1 MIFGRRIEPR
11 RLLSAGWS
19 FVRLVIGLRRVRR
32 PVSVLRHYLN
42 QTSPEY
48 VDLRSGHR
56 FYFSSHPHDLV
67 SFCLVFL
74 KEEYGH
80 IEGNDVVCDVG
91 ANIGSFTIYAA
102 IAGAKK
108 VYSFE
113 PSLEAFETLSRN
125 VAVNQLADVVSP
137 IHKAVTGRSGD
148 IIPFPLKSSPFNTLV
163 TNTSHEIPIDRLS
176 DDLREHILAT
186 TSSSGVG
193 YEDVSTVSLSDFLAD
208 EGISYV
214 DFVKMD
220 CEGAELLI
228 LPTLATTTMSRI
240 GKIRMECHVDPALL
254 IGSLHPDT
262 HIIERQGEDA
272 LWLLPAAEKRS
283 VRKSDSAPLAHAL
296 TAQSISADTLHQQDR
311 NAGMTL

>member
-1 MIFGRRIEPR
+1 MIFGRNIEPR
-11 RLLSAGWS
+11 RLLSAGLS
-19 FVRLVIGLRRVRR
+19 FMKLLIGLRRVRR

-74 KEEYGH
+74 KEEYGQ
-80 IEGNDVVCDVG
+80 IERKDVVCDVG

-125 VAVNQLADVVSP
+125 VAINHLADVVTP
-137 IHKAVTGRSGD
+137 VHGAVTGHSGD
-148 IIPFPLKSSPFNTLV
+148 LISFPLKSSPFNTVV
-163 TNTSHEIPIDRLS
+163 TNPSHEIPMDRLS
-176 DDLREHILAT
+176 DDLRKHVLAAA
-186 TSSSGVG
+186 SEPGAE
-193 YEDVSTVSLSDFLAD
+193 YEKVPTISLGDFLAD
-208 EGISYV
+208 EGIAYV

-228 LPTLATTTMSRI
+228 LPTLTTITMGRI

-254 IGSLHPDT
+254 IGCMHPDT
-262 HIIERQGEDA
+262 HTVERQNEYA
-272 LWLLPAAEKRS
+272 LWLVPAAAKS
-283 VRKSDSAPLAHAL
+283 SLRKSDTVRFCSRSKYAVD
-296 TAQSISADTLHQQDR
+296 SADTSS
-311 NAGMTL
+311 AK

>member
-11 RLLSAGWS
+11 RLLSAGLG
-19 FVRLVIGLRRVRR
+19 FMKLLVGLRRVRR

-74 KEEYGH
+74 KEEYGQ
-80 IEGNDVVCDVG
+80 IERNDVVIDVG

-125 VAVNQLADVVSP
+125 VAVNQLADVVTP
-137 IHKAVTGRSGD
+137 IHKAVTGRSSD
-148 IIPFPLKSSPFNTLV
+148 VIPFPLKSSPFNTLV
-163 TNTSHEIPIDRLS
+163 TNTSHEIPMDKLS
-176 DDLREHILAT
+176 DALQEHILAT
-186 TSSSGVG
+186 ASGSGVR
-193 YEDVSTVSLSDFLAD
+193 YEDVSTISLSDFLAD
-208 EGISYV
+208 EGIPYV

-228 LPTLATTTMSRI
+228 LPALTATTMSRI
-240 GKIRMECHVDPALL
+240 GKIRMECHVGPVLL
-254 IGSLHPDT
+254 IGSLRPDT
-262 HIIERQGEDA
+262 HIVERQREDA
-272 LWLLPAAEKRS
+272 LWLVPAAERLPARES
-283 VRKSDSAPLAHAL
+283 NAARLAQASS
-296 TAQSISADTLHQQDR
+296 TQSIPADTSSAQ
-311 NAGMTL
+311 

>member
-11 RLLSAGWS
+11 RLLSAGLS
-19 FVRLVIGLRRVRR
+19 FMKVLIGLRRVRR

-48 VDLRSGHR
+48 VDLCSGHR

-74 KEEYGH
+74 KEEYGQ
-80 IEGNDVVCDVG
+80 IERNDVVIDVG
-91 ANIGSFTIYAA
+91 ANIGSFTIFAA

-125 VAVNQLADVVSP
+125 VAVNDLADVVTP
-137 IHKAVTGRSGD
+137 IRRAVTGRSGD
-148 IIPFPLKSSPFNTLV
+148 LIPFPLKSSPFNTMV
-163 TNTSHEIPIDRLS
+163 TSTLHEIPVDRLS
-176 DDLREHILAT
+176 GDLREHVLAT
-186 TSSSGVG
+186 ASESDAG
-193 YEDVSTVSLSDFLAD
+193 YKDVSTISLGDFLAD
-208 EGISYV
+208 EGIQYV

-228 LPTLATTTMSRI
+228 LPTLTATTMSRI
-240 GKIRMECHVDPALL
+240 SKIRMECHVDPALL
-254 IGSLHPDT
+254 IGSLYPNT
-262 HIIERQGEDA
+262 HIVERQREDA
-272 LWLLPAAEKRS
+272 LWLVPAAESLPARES
-283 VRKSDSAPLAHAL
+283 NAARLAQASSA
-296 TAQSISADTLHQQDR
+296 Q
-311 NAGMTL
+311 